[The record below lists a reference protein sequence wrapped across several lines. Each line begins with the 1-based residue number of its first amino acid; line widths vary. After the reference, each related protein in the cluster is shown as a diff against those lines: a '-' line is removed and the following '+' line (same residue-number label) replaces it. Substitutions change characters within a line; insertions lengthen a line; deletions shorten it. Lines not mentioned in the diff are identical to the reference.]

1 MAKHLNVNLSFSA
14 DTAEASR
21 KIESLN
27 QQLKNLSSGTN
38 IKSNLGITQEL
49 SAAMNSATR
58 LQSIL
63 QSSLNTK
70 TNTLDLGKFKENL
83 DKSGMS
89 LKQYAKD
96 LNALGPEGSKAF
108 AQLAQS
114 ITTAEVPLRRTNAVL
129 NEFATT
135 LKNTARWQIS
145 SSILHGFM
153 GSVQHAYRYAQDLNE
168 SLNNIRIVT
177 GYSTD
182 RMADFAVEANK
193 AAKALS
199 TTTTEYTNASLIY
212 FQQGLNDKEVAA
224 RTDTTIKMANVARQS
239 AEVVS
244 DQMTAVW
251 NNFYDGSKSLEYYA
265 DVMTALGAATASST
279 DEISTGLNKF
289 AAVSNTV
296 GLSYEYAASALA
308 TVTATTRQSADVVG
322 TAFRTLFTRIQG
334 LSLGETL
341 DDGVTLNKYSE
352 ALNAVG
358 VNIMDQFGQLKDMDT
373 ILAELGDK
381 WGNISKEQQ
390 VGLAQTIGGARQYAT
405 LIALMDNWDFFQE
418 NLQTSLGSEGALSEQ
433 AEIYAE
439 SWEAARDRV
448 SATAEG
454 IYSALLDDEF
464 FIDLTNLF
472 ADLLEIVKNTTDAFG
487 GMKGVL
493 AIIGTLMFKA
503 FGSEMSKGI
512 QNIAYN
518 FTRSS
523 KNYRD
528 EIKAFREET
537 NALLKDSVKDDESII
552 GSTQYSIYQKQ
563 AELQD
568 EYLIKNQEI
577 LDIGRELTTE
587 EQKRLQLILDTN
599 QALADRVIKSA
610 EGHEEAQDALISDIG
625 RQSII
630 ANRNGFNRSEL
641 SIYANMQKEYT
652 ATFSYVQKLQKA
664 FDKFESSGES
674 SFEDI
679 KKSVTNFRDSLI
691 ELNGTLSR
699 DVAKAFEDVI
709 NASSVSELES
719 AIGRLDFAV
728 EDLGDQIYNR
738 RENLINFAQDSQAME
753 DSLNIIEESANRA
766 GSAMGRQAQDQANYN
781 QVLEDS
787 INNIQNFEIQSF
799 GAADGLVAVGEA
811 ASASLMV
818 FNTFKGV
825 FDSWNNEDLSV
836 GDKLITT
843 FTSLAT
849 IIPMVTM
856 AFNKNTLSQMA
867 GLSAFIL
874 TKAGL
879 DSTTASAIAAGGAIQ
894 GVGIAMTSIILPI
907 MAVIAAIALVV
918 AGIDA
923 LIKWYNKDA
932 IAAERAAEAAKKQKE
947 ALNETKQAY
956 DELKST
962 IEDYK
967 GAEDALSKL
976 TEGTEEWHEAVNK
989 VNETVLELLD
999 KYPELSQYIDNVDGK
1014 LSIQKEGL
1022 EVIQKLQW
1030 ERVQAAQRSSYMA
1043 EANALNKENT
1053 SLITNFSRN
1062 SVLPNNFT
1070 ETLVNEINFVGA
1082 GFLKDAEGIQ
1092 EVLGPISEEYVD
1104 AILDNKDALIKL
1116 ANELNANTRAAEI
1129 YNQKLGESLLEGNEL
1144 YEASTIQESTSKIVG
1159 DYITN
1164 KASELYESGYKDKG
1178 KLGLGMSDAEVQKAY
1193 AELIGASNFKN
1204 LGDNMGKY
1212 FIDGQWKEIDDETAR
1227 MALAFEAASKGAE
1240 GLGEELINLAEDV
1253 SGSDAE
1259 VASALLS
1266 FNGGTGQ
1273 SGDLSN
1279 LSVEQLQNLTKLDI
1293 SQSQAMK
1300 LGYNSLEELQEYILE
1315 AVVSEYNRRLE
1326 REKIEAENAIASM
1339 TSMVKNSAGTRFS
1352 MGYGEV
1358 NETNIQRLLDS
1369 TGISLVGHEGISADT
1384 ILAGIDFTQMP
1395 TEGIEEWWI
1404 KAFNE
1409 SLDNAE
1415 FQRDMANKIAEIN
1428 SEAQN
1433 EGLDSSE
1440 ITEYADHL
1448 RDVADE
1454 SDLLSDELL
1463 ENEAAAQIVAKAV
1476 TRMNRGIE
1484 SLKDNIEDWSS
1495 VLKNS
1500 DKASLEYQKAMEGL
1514 RTSMADVLDIGEEW
1528 VSSDFLENNLEDIEK
1543 AASGSAEAIDRLRVA
1558 AAKDIVIKV
1567 QPDMSEQAQQEII
1580 SLIDTISMEI
1590 PDIEVGATID
1600 SGNFLAIAQD
1610 IVDKAGL
1617 TAEQANAM
1625 FESIGFEPTFVTTQ
1639 EPIKQVIPT
1648 YETTAEITGL
1658 FPLTYRTSTREIND
1672 PNNVV
1677 EGFAEVPAM
1686 SASGTP
1692 VIKSLTRKSSGSM
1705 NNFSSSNKGGGS
1717 SKTKPKQASDE
1728 IDRYHEIKEVI
1739 EDLNREMDRLGKAK
1753 DRAWGKSKLDLI
1765 DQEIG
1770 KVEEA
1775 IAVQKEYLDQI
1786 SANIGPDQSAIAA
1799 YGATFDEMGR
1809 ITNYEELI
1817 QSQVNKYNSMVA
1829 SGDEDAAE
1837 EQYEKFKKALEQYEE
1852 TADLYEDEWEKL
1864 VDLQNEFYDK
1874 LLEKVEYTVE
1884 LNIEISDTKLKYLD
1898 YLIERLG
1905 DDAYR
1910 TSEEITAL
1918 FSNLTE
1924 QTEQAFKRI
1933 NTYQEGIEA
1942 IFANHGADAQD
1953 WLNGK
1958 MSNEQ
1963 LVALGFTEAEIEAL
1977 IKYQEGLIEENK
1989 SLIEI
1994 KDSIINQ
2001 ITESFNGFNEEM
2013 QKGIDKISYLKNI
2026 MNSFKNIVD
2035 LVGKQKLGISDETI
2049 ANMNNALVN
2058 MSIDKLA
2065 SSRTRTE
2072 SLKAAMDELQARINA
2087 ETNEEIKAD
2096 MQKTF
2101 DEMQK
2106 EYEAA
2111 TEDMLGTWEETLQQI
2126 NDVFNEAVN
2135 TALTNFE
2142 RRMAAGYG
2150 SLDALLTAS
2159 DRAKTI
2165 DEQYLSDYRQIYE
2178 LSKLTR
2184 DINNSID
2191 NTDNL
2196 QGKRELKELLNEI
2209 NEIQNQG
2216 VQMSAYDLEYL
2227 QKKYDLRLAEI
2238 ALEDAQNAKNQV
2250 RMTRDADGN
2259 WSYTYTADESAVDG
2273 AAQNYEDKLY
2283 ALQETSN
2290 NYLNQISEQWI
2301 QSEKEWSEALASI
2314 YQDAM
2319 LSEEERQLQIDETNL
2334 FYQERFA
2341 YFTSEIEK
2349 ATGNN
2354 KVLYEEDWRAYLDKT
2369 EQQIASNEDF
2379 QTSFNDTVLGT
2390 LYDGFDT
2397 VKELQSELNA
2407 AIGGP
2412 GEDGTLLGDLSIAYA
2427 DWSARV
2433 DEAMDTAGIA
2443 TEDFDETMNEVAD
2456 NTEAAAD
2463 QMARSVEDSANDM
2476 SDAFGTLLDNV
2487 DSWLDAYRDKIE
2499 IAIKENELLAESVIE
2514 LMEILGAESSS
2525 KSMNSKRAGGSG
2537 GGGGSVGGNG
2547 GNGSNPPT
2555 QTNGT
2560 YKYEYTN
2567 RNGVTKQYATRSDAE
2582 AAVDI
2587 DVKSLPSS
2595 ISPEGLEE
2603 YRQRWLNSI
2612 KEIFVPFKTGGYTGT
2627 WGSSG
2632 KLAMLH
2638 EKELVLNKDDTENF
2652 LSAVNMIR
2660 EITRIIDLNTL
2671 GSLMGLGVLKEA
2683 QSITDSNQ
2691 IIEQEV
2697 TIHAEFPNAT
2707 NHNEIE
2713 EAFNNLINTAS
2724 QYANRKK
2731 I

>member
-129 NEFATT
+129 SEFATT

-358 VNIMDQFGQLKDMDT
+358 VNIMDQYGQLKDMDT

-418 NLQTSLGSEGALSEQ
+418 NLQTSLGSEDALSEQ

-523 KNYRD
+523 KSYRD
-528 EIKAFREET
+528 EIQAFREET
-537 NALLKDSVKDDESII
+537 NTLLKDSVKDDGSIT
-552 GSTQYSIYQKQ
+552 GSAQYSVYEKQ
-563 AELQD
+563 AKLQD

-577 LDIGRELTTE
+577 LDTDRELTAE
-587 EQKRLQLILDTN
+587 EQKRLQLILDMN

-610 EGHEEAQDALISDIG
+610 EKHEEAQDTLMADIG
-625 RQSII
+625 RQSIV
-630 ANRNGFNRSEL
+630 ANKNGSNRDAIL
-641 SIYANMQKEYT
+641 NYANQQKEYS
-652 ATFSYVQKLQKA
+652 AVFSYNQKLQKA
-664 FDKFESSGES
+664 FDKLKSSGES
-674 SFEDI
+674 NFQDI
-679 KKSVTNFRDSLI
+679 TTSVENFKSALVDLDS
-691 ELNGTLSR
+691 TLSTNI
-699 DVAKAFEDVI
+699 VKAFEKVA
-709 NASSVSELES
+709 NASNVDDLES
-719 AIGRLDFAV
+719 AIEELNFII
-728 EDLGDQIYNR
+728 EELGNEAYEA
-738 RENLINFAQDSQAME
+738 REEIINLATDSQAME

-787 INNIQNFEIQSF
+787 INNIQDFEIQSF

-811 ASASLMV
+811 ASASLMI

-825 FDSWNNEDLSV
+825 FDTWRDADLSV

-843 FTSLAT
+843 LTSLAT
-849 IIPMVTM
+849 ILPMVTM

-874 TKAGL
+874 TKAGF
-879 DSTTASAIAAGGAIQ
+879 DSTTASAIAAGNATATFGT
-894 GVGIAMTSIILPI
+894 AMTAVLGPI
-907 MAVIAAIALVV
+907 AAVIAVIAGLVIAIDL
-918 AGIDA
+918 

-999 KYPELSQYIDNVDGK
+999 KYPELAQYIDNVDGK

-1053 SLITNFSRN
+1053 SLITNFSRD
-1062 SVLPNNFT
+1062 SSLPRNFA
-1070 ETLVNEINFVGA
+1070 EALVNEINFSGS
-1082 GFLKDAEGIQ
+1082 GFLIDKKGIQ
-1092 EVLGPISEEYVD
+1092 EVLGPISEEYVN
-1104 AILDNKDALIKL
+1104 AILDNKDALIEL
-1116 ANELNANTRAAEI
+1116 ANELNTNTKATEI

-1159 DYITN
+1159 DYVTN
-1164 KASELYESGYKDKG
+1164 KASQLYESNYKDKK
-1178 KLGLGMSDAEVQKAY
+1178 KLGFGSGMSDAEIQEAY

-1227 MALAFEAASKGAE
+1227 MALAFEEASKGAE
-1240 GLGEELINLAEDV
+1240 GLGEELINLAKDV

-1266 FNGGTGQ
+1266 FNGGNGQ
-1273 SGDLSN
+1273 GGDLSN
-1279 LSVEQLQNLTKLDI
+1279 LSIEQLQDLTKLDI

-1300 LGYNSLEELQEYILE
+1300 LGYNSLEELQENVLK
-1315 AVVSEYNRRLE
+1315 AVVGEYNRRLE

-1339 TSMVKNSAGTRFS
+1339 TSMVKNSAETRFS

-1358 NETNIQRLLDS
+1358 NETNIQRLLNA
-1369 TGISLVGHEGISADT
+1369 TGTSLVGHEGISADA

-1415 FQRDMANKIAEIN
+1415 FQRDMVNKIAEIN

-1433 EGLDSSE
+1433 EGLDGSE

-1454 SDLLSDELL
+1454 SNLLSDELL

-1484 SLKDNIEDWSS
+1484 SLKDNIKDWSS

-1500 DKASLEYQKAMEGL
+1500 NKASLEYQKAMEGL
-1514 RTSMADVLDIGEEW
+1514 RASMADVLDIGEEW
-1528 VSSDFLENNLEDIEK
+1528 VSSDFLENNLEDIK
-1543 AASGSAEAIDRLRVA
+1543 LAATGSSEAIDRLRVA

-1580 SLIDTISMEI
+1580 NLIDTISMEI

-1817 QSQVNKYNSMVA
+1817 QSQINKYNSMVA

-1910 TSEEITAL
+1910 TSEKITAL

-1942 IFANHGADAQD
+1942 IFANHGANAQD
-1953 WLNGK
+1953 WLSGK

-1994 KDSIINQ
+1994 KDNIINQ

-2013 QKGIDKISYLKNI
+2013 QRGIDKISHLKNI

-2049 ANMNNALVN
+2049 ANMSNALVN

-2065 SSRTRTE
+2065 SSRTKTE
-2072 SLKAAMDELQARINA
+2072 SLKAAMDELQKRINA

-2111 TEDMLGTWEETLQQI
+2111 TEDMLSTWEETLQQI
-2126 NDVFNEAVN
+2126 NDVFNEAVD

-2301 QSEKEWSEALASI
+2301 QAEKEWSEALASI

-2433 DEAMDTAGIA
+2433 DEAMDTAGIV

-2456 NTEAAAD
+2456 NTEAAAE
-2463 QMARSVEDSANDM
+2463 QMARSVENSANDM
-2476 SDAFGTLLDNV
+2476 SDAFEVLLDNV

-2499 IAIKENELLAESVIE
+2499 IAIKENELLAGSVIE
-2514 LMEILGAESSS
+2514 LMEILGAESSN
-2525 KSMNSKRAGGSG
+2525 KSMNPNRAGNDNSGGSG
-2537 GGGGSVGGNG
+2537 SKENDTEDKIHGYTYRNNKYYSYDSALDAAKNTAARRADYEKSAGFNEYGNW
-2547 GNGSNPPT
+2547 
-2555 QTNGT
+2555 TNA
-2560 YKYEYTN
+2560 YNEFLAEEKN
-2567 RNGVTKQYATRSDAE
+2567 RIT
-2582 AAVDI
+2582 
-2587 DVKSLPSS
+2587 
-2595 ISPEGLEE
+2595 
-2603 YRQRWLNSI
+2603 
-2612 KEIFVPFKTGGYTGT
+2612 PFKTGGYTGS

-2632 KLAMLH
+2632 KLAILH
-2638 EKELVLNKDDTENF
+2638 EKELVLNRDDTENF

-2697 TIHAEFPNAT
+2697 TIHAEFPNVT
-2707 NHNEIE
+2707 NHSEIE

-2724 QYANRKK
+2724 QYANRKR